1 MDTLDRIDKLQKEV
15 DAIKDLFLSLTSLVK
30 KSNTP
35 KNKKNDK
42 ESKSTK

>member
-15 DAIKDLFLSLTSLVK
+15 DAIKDLFLSLSGLVK
-30 KSNTP
+30 KSTP
-35 KNKKNDK
+35 KNKKNEK

>member
-35 KNKKNDK
+35 QNKKRANTK
-42 ESKSTK
+42 KS